1 MTGIMPVMSNANN
14 ANNGDAHRLSGG
26 AHTRLADGWQVSPDG
41 RRIKAVPLNR
51 ATKAMR
57 DFAKRLMDYESLQS
71 NHAEADRLLA
81 FPVSDKLRPY
91 LSTLMGEGG
100 YHALLSRA
108 LKLAVSEVTWLRRAQ
123 VAADGSLEGLES
135 VRAKLTPV
143 ELTEGRTVLLAQL
156 LGLLTAFVGD
166 LLTMLLVRQVWPKI
180 PSNDLDLGTGDK
192 SEK

>member
-1 MTGIMPVMSNANN
+1 
-14 ANNGDAHRLSGG
+14 
-26 AHTRLADGWQVSPDG
+26 VSPDG
-41 RRIKAVPLNR
+41 RRIKAAPLNR

-166 LLTMLLVRQVWPKI
+166 VLTMLLVRQVWPKI
-180 PSNDLDLGTGDK
+180 PLNDLDFGNGDK